1 MNLDRFSFKA
11 KHTSGYWIHGEF
23 TKNGFGNFGFQWTR
37 FNVPQGAFADII
49 LETCCQCTGL
59 KDSNGTPIFE
69 NDYVEILLNGSGEIW
84 EEAALVEYSRL
95 GFVYTCKDEE
105 QPLHH
110 LEFQMKEGLVKVYVV
125 GNKWN
130 K

>member
-11 KHTSGYWIHGEF
+11 KKINSKKWLYAGLDDSEELLHWLLRDENNSKYDPAWID
-23 TKNGFGNFGFQWTR
+23 
-37 FNVPQGAFADII
+37 P
-49 LETCCQCTGL
+49 ETLCQCTGL
-59 KDSNGTPIFE
+59 KDSGGTPIFE

-125 GNKWN
+125 GNNWN